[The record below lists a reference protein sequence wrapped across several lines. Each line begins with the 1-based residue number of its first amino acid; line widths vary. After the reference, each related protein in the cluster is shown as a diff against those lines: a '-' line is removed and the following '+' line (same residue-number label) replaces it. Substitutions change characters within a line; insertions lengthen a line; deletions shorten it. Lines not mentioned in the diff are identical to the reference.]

1 MVSAVVLAGGS
12 GSRMNSKVAKQFIEI
27 AGKPL
32 IYYAL
37 KCFEDS
43 VVDEVIFVTREEDIE
58 YCKSEII
65 NKYGFKKV
73 KKIVAGGKN
82 RYDSVYNGIVATDD
96 NCDIVMIH
104 DGARP
109 FITDRMIKDSIA
121 EAREYSAVTVAV
133 PVKDTI
139 KIVDENGF
147 SVSTPDRRTL
157 YQIQTPQ
164 TFKKEML
171 VQAYNIMYESG
182 DTDITDDTMIIE
194 RYINKKVKI
203 IEGSYTN
210 IKVTTSEDID
220 VAEAITTR

>member
-65 NKYGFKKV
+65 NKYGFEKV